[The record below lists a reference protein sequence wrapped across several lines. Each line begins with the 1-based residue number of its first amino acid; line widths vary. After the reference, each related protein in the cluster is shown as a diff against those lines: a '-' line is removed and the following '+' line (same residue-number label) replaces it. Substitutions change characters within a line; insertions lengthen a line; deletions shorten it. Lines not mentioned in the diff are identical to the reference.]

1 MKRKSK
7 KVKISFRSE
16 SEAKPVPI
24 VWDAAIATRGLGE
37 GRLIPL
43 VIVDTTERPDFEEL
57 VRAHTYLSPG
67 DANFRW
73 AQLDAYKDSVALI
86 IDFIRPAELTV
97 IINFNVARQGVLVD
111 QILRGRGLYI
121 KPGRLGDRLSTTM
134 DSPRILVEVGNLG
147 FEAEWTNIFMKAIV
161 NRFRAEGLNRRQ
173 AKGAAQGFIEEWR
186 RLGAFRMGRRQ

>member
-7 KVKISFRSE
+7 KVKISFRSA

-37 GRLIPL
+37 GKLIPL

-67 DANFRW
+67 DATLSW
-73 AQLDAYKDSVALI
+73 AQLDAYKGDVALI
-86 IDFIRPAELTV
+86 IDFMRPAELTV
-97 IINFNVARQGVLVD
+97 IINFNVARQGVLID

-121 KPGRLGDRLSTTM
+121 QPGRLGDRLLTTM

-147 FEAEWTNIFMKAIV
+147 FEAEWANIFLKAIV
-161 NRFRAEGLNRRQ
+161 THFRTKGLNRRQ
-173 AKGAAQGFIEEWR
+173 AKEAAQGFIEEWR
-186 RLGAFRMGRRQ
+186 RIGGFRMGRL